1 MADNLR
7 LTSHPAFPI
16 EQKNRVTLFVD
27 GVHISAV
34 EGESLAAALWAN
46 GILSFRHD
54 EGNDTGRGL
63 YCGAGHCYECRV
75 TLDGSQDVRSCQINV
90 REGMRISL
98 SKEKVKKG
106 EHRGP

>member
-1 MADNLR
+1 MTDNLR
-7 LTSHPAFPI
+7 LTSHPAYPI
-16 EQKNRVTLFVD
+16 KGKNRVMLFVD
-27 GVHISAV
+27 GVPISAV

-46 GILSFRHD
+46 GTFSFRYD

-75 TLDGSQDVRSCQINV
+75 TLDGSREVRSCQINV

-98 SKEKVKKG
+98 SREEIKKEW
-106 EHRGP
+106 RSDL